1 MLQGNDAAANQQ
13 FCIQVVQ
20 LALQAGERELCRLID
35 GSKTSDVALS
45 LPSDCSLLCTSAMM
59 ACSARW
65 QPSSRYLHI
74 TSQHITAQH
83 ACHAHT

>member
-1 MLQGNDAAANQQ
+1 MLQGNDATANQQ

-74 TSQHITAQH
+74 TSHHSTARMSCTQLK
-83 ACHAHT
+83 